1 MSLNGA
7 FSIASSGL
15 QMTSLRVKTHTQ
27 NVANTSTPYYLRKVA
42 VIHEQDGLMLQGVMN
57 NNNQGIYQSQ
67 ASLNGGGVALTGIS
81 LDHTPG
87 KRLYEPGHPQADKDG
102 YITLSNVNVVSEM
115 ADSIVAS
122 RLYEANL
129 AVVGIVKQMAT
140 RALEIGRGQ

>member
-7 FSIASSGL
+7 FGIAAGGL
-15 QMTSLRVKTHTQ
+15 GTAAFRVKTHTQ
-27 NVANTSTPYYLRKVA
+27 NVANTSTPYYLRKVP
-42 VIHEQDGLMLQGVMN
+42 VVHENDGITLQGAPN
-57 NNNQGIYQSQ
+57 NGPQGVYYGMGNI
-67 ASLNGGGVALTGIS
+67 NGQGVAISGIS
-81 LDHTPG
+81 FDHTPG
-87 KRLYEPGHPQADKDG
+87 KRYYEPGHPQADKDG
-102 YITLSNVNVVSEM
+102 YITLSNVNVVNEM